1 MRQIEAVVIAAL
13 LSWEKTTHT
22 EEVAVIAVTEVNYT
36 GKNKSISSSNSS
48 CSSKLENTSII
59 NCASSCRSKLRHIV
73 YKQGFF
79 F

>member
-36 GKNKSISSSNSS
+36 GKISQ
-48 CSSKLENTSII
+48 LV
-59 NCASSCRSKLRHIV
+59 AVIV
-73 YKQGFF
+73 AAVVN
-79 F
+79 